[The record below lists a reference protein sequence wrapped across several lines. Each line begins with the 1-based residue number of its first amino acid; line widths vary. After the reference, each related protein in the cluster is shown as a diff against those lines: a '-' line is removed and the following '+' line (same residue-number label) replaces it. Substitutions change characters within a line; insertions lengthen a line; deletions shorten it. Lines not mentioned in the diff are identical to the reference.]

1 MVLVNDLEK
10 MVDEVSY
17 HAGVA
22 KDYSNEINDE
32 NNKECIKVLD
42 QIISEITDNVNKL
55 KICIE
60 KADRIKN
67 DFKNVN

>member
-10 MVDEVSY
+10 M
-17 HAGVA
+17 VA

-42 QIISEITDNVNKL
+42 QFISEITDNINKL

-67 DFKNVN
+67 DRKNAK

>member
-1 MVLVNDLEK
+1 M
-10 MVDEVSY
+10 
-17 HAGVA
+17 VA

-42 QIISEITDNVNKL
+42 QFISEITDNINKL

-67 DFKNVN
+67 DRKNAN

>member
-10 MVDEVSY
+10 M
-17 HAGVA
+17 VA

-42 QIISEITDNVNKL
+42 QFISEITD
-55 KICIE
+55 KI
-60 KADRIKN
+60 N
-67 DFKNVN
+67 

>member
-10 MVDEVSY
+10 M
-17 HAGVA
+17 VA

-32 NNKECIKVLD
+32 NNKKCIKVLD
-42 QIISEITDNVNKL
+42 QFISEITDNINKL

-67 DFKNVN
+67 DRKNEK

>member
-10 MVDEVSY
+10 M
-17 HAGVA
+17 VA

-32 NNKECIKVLD
+32 NNKKCIKVLD
-42 QIISEITDNVNKL
+42 QFISEITDNINKL

-67 DFKNVN
+67 DRKNAN